1 MIFKNFDQ
9 TDVVSGR
16 VQQVSTGMFS
26 GGQSQWT
33 AFYTSSAQAKITGS
47 SALVPLNGLYYINL
61 YDQPT
66 GSASSEVYL
75 SVAYGHYAGSGSSG
89 FDLNTSNGS
98 LLKPTQAVYNQ
109 YRNFLLIPDDAL
121 FTFYTGSA
129 TSEVNSVD
137 IYSIN
142 FSGAKVK
149 DRLDPGQF
157 ELTLVGSKGTF
168 TFIDDSRYNKTPSGT
183 AGGKRYNIVQGTL
196 AGGANLNSLG
206 QVVYSGAGSMYPDLG
221 LVILN
226 PSVISSIV
234 GTSPTGRALSTPT
247 SSLGT
252 NNSYALM
259 HNRFANCI
267 INNHTGSIRARV
279 TEYVP
284 ARHYFIRVKN
294 QEFNYSN
301 NPTFV
306 YTQAEADAGVIDSG
320 DVGKL
325 RFSSF
330 STDPQVYITTVGLYN
345 ENNDLVAVA
354 KLSQAALKNFSNETL
369 IKIRLDV

>member
-1 MIFKNFDQ
+1 MIFKNFDS
-9 TDVVSGR
+9 TDVVAGR

-26 GGQSQWT
+26 TGASSWT
-33 AFYTSSAQAKITGS
+33 TFYTSSTQAKITGS
-47 SALVPLNGLYYINL
+47 SALDPLNGLYYINL
-61 YDQPT
+61 YDNPT

-109 YRNFLLIPDDAL
+109 YRNFLLIPDDQF

-129 TSEVNSVD
+129 LSEANSVD
-137 IYSIN
+137 IYSLN

-157 ELTLVGSKGTF
+157 ELTLNGSNGSF
-168 TFIDDSRYNKTPSGT
+168 TFIDDSRYNKTPTGT
-183 AGGKRYNIVQGTL
+183 AGGKRYNIVRGSI
-196 AGGANLNSLG
+196 AGGANLDSLG

-226 PSVISSIV
+226 PTVISSII
-234 GTSPTGRALSTPT
+234 GLSPQGKTLYTPT

-252 NNSYALM
+252 TDDYALM
-259 HNRFANCI
+259 HRRLADAVVS
-267 INNHTGSIRARV
+267 NHSGLIQARV

-284 ARHYFIRVKN
+284 ARHYFVRVKN

-306 YTQAEADAGVIDSG
+306 YSQAEADSGVISSG

-325 RFSSF
+325 RFSDF
-330 STDPQVYITTVGLYN
+330 STDPQVYITSVGLYN

-369 IKIRLDV
+369 IKIRIDV